1 MTPED
6 LQKMW
11 REQQKKLESAELL
24 NLKVIGELTRE
35 KARALAPF
43 PAVIM
48 SVFALIFAFG
58 VYYCIKVDPMYYPV
72 PLICIVGAAMQWFK
86 MKMRRNLSE
95 MDSSVI
101 DWELKLLRCKRNFRI
116 LWIMSWILMIPYL
129 FWFNWWMEDM
139 VSPDGRFII
148 MAVTIVGSLVAFA
161 IHVVRVSRALREI
174 DRCTA
179 YLKEYQAN

>member
-11 REQQKKLESAELL
+11 REQQEKLNRAEIL

-48 SVFALIFAFG
+48 SIFALIFVFG
-58 VYYCIKVDPMYYPV
+58 VYYCIVIDPMYYPV

-86 MKMRRNLSE
+86 IKMRRNLSE
-95 MDSSVI
+95 MDDSVI
-101 DWELKLLRCKRNFRI
+101 DWELKVLRCRRSFRVMWI
-116 LWIMSWILMIPYL
+116 LSWILMIPYL
-129 FWFNWWMEDM
+129 FWFNWWMEGM
-139 VSPDGRFII
+139 VPDKERMVI
-148 MAVTIVGSLVAFA
+148 MAITIVGSLIAFI
-161 IHVVRVSRALREI
+161 IHVVRVSHALREI
-174 DRCTA
+174 DRYTT
-179 YLKEYQAN
+179 YLKEYKEN